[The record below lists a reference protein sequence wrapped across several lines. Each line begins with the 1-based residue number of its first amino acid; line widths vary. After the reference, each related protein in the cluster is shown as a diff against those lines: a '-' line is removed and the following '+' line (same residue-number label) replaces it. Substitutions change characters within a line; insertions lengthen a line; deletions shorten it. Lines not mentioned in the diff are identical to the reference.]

1 MIVLKY
7 LLTFVEIICCF
18 LLIGAILMQRTRS
31 QGIGLAFGSGIGES
45 VFGTGAVNVLMK
57 ITIVLSIIF
66 LINTTL
72 LGLIWTKTRVQ
83 SHISLPKSVKVEK
96 PSSAPKQT
104 MPAGA
109 VSETVQLPSSIES
122 QPVIPVIPEATQPD
136 ITKPVDS
143 VGASPDNISP
153 GANN

>member
-1 MIVLKY
+1 
-7 LLTFVEIICCF
+7 
-18 LLIGAILMQRTRS
+18 MQRTKS

-72 LGLIWTKTRVQ
+72 LGLIWTKTRIQ
-83 SHISLPKSVKVEK
+83 SHISLPKPVKVEK
-96 PSSAPKQT
+96 PSPAPKQT
-104 MPAGA
+104 APAGV
-109 VSETVQLPSSIES
+109 VSETVQLPQSVES

-136 ITKPVDS
+136 TTKPADS
-143 VGASPDNISP
+143 AGTSPDNTSP
-153 GANN
+153 DAKY